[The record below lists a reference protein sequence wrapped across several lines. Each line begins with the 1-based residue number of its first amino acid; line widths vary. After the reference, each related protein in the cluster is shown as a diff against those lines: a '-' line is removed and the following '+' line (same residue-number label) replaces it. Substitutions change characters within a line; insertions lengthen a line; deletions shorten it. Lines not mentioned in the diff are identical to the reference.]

1 MDIPVPSLT
10 DLKMMAAMRIAT
22 DGRTLARVTAEL
34 PRAQVNGEY
43 LAGFAYSLGP
53 LERDRAARE
62 IDHDLRDKGQTW
74 TLVVCEATDQHRDL
88 LLSYEVTWYN
98 DHAKVGFTLVSATP
112 QPLHNFS
119 PEWLKPANNR

>member
-10 DLKMMAAMRIAT
+10 DLKMMAAMRIAS

-43 LAGFAYSLGP
+43 LVGFAYSLGP

-62 IDHDLRDKGQTW
+62 IDHDRRETTAVVRIPHSHEHRGKLITYELEAHEGH
-74 TLVVCEATDQHRDL
+74 TLV
-88 LLSYEVTWYN
+88 N
-98 DHAKVGFTLVSATP
+98 FTLAIHQRDVEAAGSE
-112 QPLHNFS
+112 N
-119 PEWLKPANNR
+119 